1 VLVALV
7 AIGLV
12 GLRLYLD
19 TQWYVGVSGGHV
31 AVFRGVPAEVGGFS
45 LHHVITETE
54 ISAADAEA
62 LALYRDLGDGITAEG
77 RDGAEA
83 IVAQIREDVAGR
95 LTSGP

>member
-1 VLVALV
+1 
-7 AIGLV
+7 
-12 GLRLYLD
+12 
-19 TQWYVGVSGGHV
+19 V